1 MPTSPVAEIIPP
13 HNSPSPTDDGI
24 MCQSPESLLVD
35 YSRTDP
41 MAKELDLPWERIA
54 EEDDEMVASNCLETP
69 FQSPVLTKVAI
80 NDFASSSPI
89 NSPSSSMS
97 GKLIKLFEELSRAEA
112 RAPNRA
118 VEASPTRAILGP
130 KLNTNSFLPNIR
142 VSLDGSADDSA
153 GNIRNLAQVD
163 GGNESD
169 SDGLSECF

>member
-13 HNSPSPTDDGI
+13 RNSPSPTDDGI
-24 MCQSPESLLVD
+24 LCQSPESLLIGD
-35 YSRTDP
+35 SQMDP
-41 MAKELDLPWERIA
+41 MIKELDPPWERTA
-54 EEDDEMVASNCLETP
+54 EEDDEMVASDYPETP
-69 FQSPVLTKVAI
+69 FQSPVLTKVAT

-89 NSPSSSMS
+89 NSPSGSMS

-112 RAPNRA
+112 RAPSRA
-118 VEASPTRAILGP
+118 VEVSPTRAILGP

-142 VSLDGSADDSA
+142 VSLDGSTDDSA